1 MTERFKDEE
10 KIESFEFRFSP
21 SEQEGESPAITLLF
35 TEEENSKLA
44 QGWFVKPL
52 SSPCRV
58 SVATIY
64 SLYSV
69 IIIFYLIYPCTL
81 IAITLNRYLVKVLM
95 LFVLKS

>member
-1 MTERFKDEE
+1 MIERFKDEE

-21 SEQEGESPAITLLF
+21 SEQEGKTPAITLLF

-58 SVATIY
+58 SVATLS
-64 SLYSV
+64 SLYS
-69 IIIFYLIYPCTL
+69 IIIIIYPCSL
-81 IAITLNRYLVKVLM
+81 IAITLNRFLVKVLM